1 MKRALYPLS
10 RTVIII
16 ILLFLLAAC
25 SGGSES
31 GSIEHTPT
39 PTLYTQPTSGTAT
52 GSAPSD
58 EYSTLIGSVQT
69 PEPTA
74 TPGPLTRQISR
85 VSART
90 GLDETFILG
99 VSVEDWINLAISLL
113 IILGGY
119 FLGTWLVRGLA
130 RWVVQRTSSEV
141 GSRLVGLIGDLVRW
155 VVVVLF
161 VQFATNR
168 LDFLSAELKDFL
180 SDLYFVLAWVLLL
193 RITWRLINLAVEQ
206 VSQKLN
212 LRGRGDEITPV
223 IRLLDYSAKA
233 ISVMIFLGILLA
245 HFGINLYAFIAALG
259 IGGLA
264 LSLALKDTIANF
276 ISGIIILIDQPFR
289 VNDRIY
295 VPSVNTWADVVEIGL
310 RSTKVLTRDNRTVI
324 FPNGTLTSAE
334 IVNYTYPDP
343 SYRLQIDVGV
353 AYGTDIEKARKVLED
368 TVKSVE
374 GVFLEKSIDILY
386 NEMGDS
392 AMIFRVR
399 WWIASYKDK
408 RRVIDRVNTAIQNA
422 LDKAGIESPYPT
434 QSLYH
439 HFDPEIAIQ
448 VSGKN
453 NDTIQ
458 E

>member
-1 MKRALYPLS
+1 MKRALNIFSL
-10 RTVIII
+10 TTLAI

-25 SGGSES
+25 SGSNDT

-39 PTLYTQPTSGTAT
+39 PTLDTQTISGNGNESTPTDEISGLG
-52 GSAPSD
+52 GS
-58 EYSTLIGSVQT
+58 IQT

-85 VSART
+85 ISAQT
-90 GLDETFILG
+90 GLDETFFLG
-99 VSVEDWINLAISLL
+99 LSLEDWINLAISLL
-113 IILGGY
+113 IILVGY
-119 FLGTWLVRGLA
+119 VLGTWLVRGLA

-141 GSRLVGLIGDLVRW
+141 SSSLVGLIGDLVRW
-155 VVVVLF
+155 VVVLLF
-161 VQFATNR
+161 LQFATNR
-168 LDFLSAELKDFL
+168 LDFLSAEIKELL
-180 SDLYFVLAWVLLL
+180 SDIYFILVWVLLL
-193 RITWRLINLAVEQ
+193 RITWRLINLGIEQ
-206 VSQKLN
+206 VSQRLTQ
-212 LRGRGDEITPV
+212 RGRGDEITPV
-223 IRLLDYSAKA
+223 IKLFEYSAKA
-233 ISVMIFLGILLA
+233 VDVVIFLGFLLA
-245 HFGINLYAFIAALG
+245 HFGFNLYAFIATLG

-310 RSTKVLTRDNRTVI
+310 RSTKVLTRDNRSII
-324 FPNGTLTSAE
+324 FPNGTLTDAE

-343 SYRLQIDVGV
+343 SYRLQIDVGI
-353 AYGTDIEKARKVLED
+353 AYGTDIEKARKVLLD

-374 GVFLEKSIDILY
+374 GVFLEKPVDVLY

-392 AMIFRVR
+392 AMMYRVR

-408 RRVIDRVNTAIQNA
+408 RRVIDSVNTALQHA
-422 LDKAGIESPYPT
+422 LDRARIESPYPT

-439 HFDPEIAIQ
+439 HFDSEVTTQAA
-448 VSGKN
+448 GKQDS
-453 NDTIQ
+453 DTVR
-458 E
+458 

>member
-1 MKRALYPLS
+1 MKRALYLFS

-16 ILLFLLAAC
+16 TLLFLLAAC
-25 SGGSES
+25 SGGSKS
-31 GSIEHTPT
+31 GLIDVTPT
-39 PTLYTQPTSGTAT
+39 ATLDTQSTSGTAT
-52 GSAPSD
+52 DSAQSD
-58 EYSTLIGSVQT
+58 ESSKLIGSIQT

-90 GLDETFILG
+90 GLDETFFLG

-113 IILGGY
+113 LILGSY
-119 FLGTWLVRGLA
+119 FLGTWFVRGLA
-130 RWVVQRTSSEV
+130 GWVFQRTSNEV

-168 LDFLSAELKDFL
+168 LDFLGAELKELL
-180 SDLYFVLAWVLLL
+180 SDLYFVLAWVLFL
-193 RITWRLINLAVEQ
+193 RITWRLINLGVER
-206 VSQKLN
+206 VSQRLN
-212 LRGRGDEITPV
+212 QRGRGDEITPV
-223 IRLLDYSAKA
+223 IKLLDYSAKA
-233 ISVMIFLGILLA
+233 IAVVIFLGILLA

-289 VNDRIY
+289 VHDRIY

-310 RSTKVLTRDNRTVI
+310 RSTKVLTRDNRYIT
-324 FPNGTLTSAE
+324 FPNGTLTNAE

-343 SYRLQIDVGV
+343 SYRLQIDVGI
-353 AYGTDIEKARKVLED
+353 AYGTDIEKARNVLKD

-374 GVFLEKSIDILY
+374 GVFLEKPVDVLY

-408 RRVIDRVNTAIQNA
+408 RHVIDRVNTALQNA
-422 LDKAGIESPYPT
+422 LDEAGIESPYPT
-434 QSLYH
+434 QALYH

-448 VSGKN
+448 VTGKDN
-453 NDTIQ
+453 KTIQ